1 MPAIE
6 CWMKSIVLRASKLYC
21 VCPYIYI
28 NILQAPEQNRR
39 PSIPASAAAT
49 HTRAHIRPTLHASH
63 IPEMPRYHF
72 AGVNGITHTAPL
84 SYMRKT
90 ATTHVQTHHT
100 YTHTH
105 CLLFLSVS
113 MCCLSPNI
121 SLLPGCVLLLSLFC
135 LCYDCKWIADL
146 LYLAFFLKRKYC
158 ELNKKKFA
166 PGIYLHDND
175 VAVAYVQFVHV
186 YMQNKEKNRE
196 RERERMCQL
205 WNIWAH

>member
-1 MPAIE
+1 MCVCSTTIKHDPNSIIFSCCVVPAIE

-135 LCYDCKWIADL
+135 LCYDCK
-146 LYLAFFLKRKYC
+146 
-158 ELNKKKFA
+158 
-166 PGIYLHDND
+166 
-175 VAVAYVQFVHV
+175 
-186 YMQNKEKNRE
+186 
-196 RERERMCQL
+196 
-205 WNIWAH
+205 